1 MPALPRRERWGV
13 AGSILEAIDREHTE
27 RGPQARVTNV
37 AVRANVP
44 YDRLVTYLE
53 SMAAAGLVQLDK
65 MPRLT
70 PEGED
75 VLRQYRQWTEV
86 VRRYGF
92 L

>member
-1 MPALPRRERWGV
+1 
-13 AGSILEAIDREHTE
+13 
-27 RGPQARVTNV
+27 VTNV

-44 YDRLVTYLE
+44 YDRLVSSLE
-53 SMAAAGLVQLDK
+53 SMSGAGLVTLDK

-70 PEGED
+70 TEGGE
-75 VLRQYRQWTEV
+75 VLRQYRQWIEV

>member
-1 MPALPRRERWGV
+1 MPRRERWGV
-13 AGSILEAIDREHTE
+13 VGSILEAIDREHVE

-44 YDRLVTYLE
+44 YDRLVNYLE
-53 SMAAAGLVQLDK
+53 SMSAAGLVTLEK

-70 PEGED
+70 AEGDE
-75 VLRQYRQWTEV
+75 VLKQYRQWIEV

>member
-1 MPALPRRERWGV
+1 VPRRERWGV
-13 AGSILEAIDREHTE
+13 VGSILDSIEREHAE

-44 YDRLVTYLE
+44 YDRLVSYLE
-53 SMAAAGLVQLDK
+53 SMSAAGLVTLDR

-70 PEGED
+70 PEGDE
-75 VLRQYRQWTEV
+75 VLRQYRQWIEV

-92 L
+92 M

>member
-1 MPALPRRERWGV
+1 MARRERWGV
-13 AGSILEAIDREHTE
+13 AGSILDAIDREHAE
-27 RGPQARVTNV
+27 KRDGARVTNV
-37 AVRANVP
+37 ATRANVP

-53 SMAAAGLVQLDK
+53 SLSQAGLVTLDK

-70 PEGED
+70 PEGEE

-86 VRRYGF
+86 AKRYGF